1 MTGTPATDATKT
13 PGAPGVQ
20 ALQTA
25 LAGEHAAV
33 YGYGVLGAHLRGRDQ
48 DRARTAY
55 AVHRARR
62 DQLRALIVERDATPV
77 AAAAGYRLPGPVE
90 TADDAVVLATQ
101 IEERLAA
108 VWVDAVG
115 DLRGKLRAL
124 AARALQDTAVRA
136 ATWRGGSLPFPG
148 LPGQSR

>member
-1 MTGTPATDATKT
+1 MTPATTATET
-13 PGAPGVQ
+13 PEAPGVQ
-20 ALQTA
+20 ALQTV

-33 YGYGVLGAHLRGRDQ
+33 YGYGVLGAHLRGREQ
-48 DRARTAY
+48 DRARAQSAY

-62 DQLRALIVERDATPV
+62 DQLRGLIVERDATP
-77 AAAAGYRLPGPVE
+77 AGAAAGYQLPGPVE
-90 TADDAVVLATQ
+90 TADDAIVLATQ
-101 IEERLAA
+101 IEERIAA

-115 DLRGKLRAL
+115 DLRGKLRAM

-148 LPGQSR
+148 LPERPR